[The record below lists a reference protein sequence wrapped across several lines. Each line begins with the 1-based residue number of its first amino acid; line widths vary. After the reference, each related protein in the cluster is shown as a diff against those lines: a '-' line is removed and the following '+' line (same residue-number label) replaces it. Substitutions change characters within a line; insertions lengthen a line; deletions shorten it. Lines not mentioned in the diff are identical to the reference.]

1 MYPFNVK
8 YELQEYERLIA
19 TVSQTHI
26 TNIESQE
33 PDSIKRS
40 VRIEVERI
48 KQTFVQEIFGFEDER
63 HLERY
68 IQYHQQALIRLL
80 DETLKSLNSPDL
92 NANDLYQVCYNGLE
106 DILSFVERHFAKY
119 FDQDAK
125 APVAYIAIIRKDLE
139 SNFNAIQGRIINRN
153 ADLRL
158 TDSMLYALSKIT
170 DGDTS
175 PNASYRK
182 ILYAKELQ
190 KELLN
195 LLDHSPEDSD
205 VNEELRNLMYYL
217 NYNSVKSF
225 TYHTNYID
233 ILLSET
239 DSRAEMIERLSF
251 ILKKINQAQVKP
263 GIGYN
268 ISAPSLKD
276 QLNSYIIEEIEHLQR
291 IHQFGDTPSSRSFKE
306 LLSIYK
312 IQLAMSVPQ
321 IAFFV
326 KLLVEAK
333 VILNDNIVELLR
345 FLSKFLVSKR
355 SETVSY
361 DSLRSKYYNVEQSTK
376 SSVKNILIRMINLVD
391 RY

>member
-1 MYPFNVK
+1 MYTYNVK

-19 TVSQTHI
+19 AVPQTHVA
-26 TNIESQE
+26 NIESQNQ
-33 PDSIKRS
+33 DSITSSIR
-40 VRIEVERI
+40 VEVERI

-80 DETLKSLNSPDL
+80 DETLKSLSSPDPIL
-92 NANDLYQVCYNGLE
+92 SDLYQACYTGLE

-125 APVAYIAIIRKDLE
+125 APVAYVAIIKNDLE
-139 SNFNAIQGRIINRN
+139 SNLNVIRERLLNRN
-153 ADLRL
+153 ADPRL
-158 TDSMLYALSKIT
+158 TDGILYALRKIT
-170 DGDTS
+170 EGDPS
-175 PNASYRK
+175 GNVSYRS

-195 LLDHSPEDSD
+195 LHSNSLQDSD

-239 DSRAEMIERLSF
+239 DSRTEMIERLSF
-251 ILKKINQAQVKP
+251 ILKKVNQAQVKP
-263 GIGYN
+263 GIGYH
-268 ISAPSLKD
+268 IYSPSLKD
-276 QLNSYIIEEIEHLQR
+276 QLNGYIIEEIEHLQR
-291 IHQFGDTPSSRSFKE
+291 IHQFSDTPSSRSLKE
-306 LLSIYK
+306 LIATYK
-312 IQLAMSVPQ
+312 IQLSMSVPQ

-326 KLLVEAK
+326 KLLVETK
-333 VILNDNIVELLR
+333 LILNENVVELLR

-376 SSVKNILIRMINLVD
+376 NSVKNVLIRMINLVD
-391 RY
+391 RS